1 MRVEDAPA
9 GGPTMRRVLLA
20 LFLIGVFFSSDLA
33 AENATAHYEALAKIA
48 KQGDQPVD
56 WQALRF
62 AYAET
67 PNFDPLGAVTSSKR
81 KKMFAAYT
89 ARDYAT
95 ALAEAQHILEENY
108 TDIAAHMISDYA
120 YHYLGDD
127 TRARQQGDIA
137 IALLKSIRTG
147 DGHTPATAVTVIS
160 ITEEYDFLHYLKYE
174 PRQQTLVTQG
184 GHSYDMF
191 EVERDQQSY
200 SLYFLADRVLA
211 AEAALFKPKP

>member
-1 MRVEDAPA
+1 MHLRGAI
-9 GGPTMRRVLLA
+9 MRRILLA
-20 LFLIGVFFSSDLA
+20 LFLIGVFSSELS
-33 AENATAHYEALAKIA
+33 AEDATARYEALVKIA

-81 KKMFAAYT
+81 KKMFAAYK

-95 ALAEAQHILEENY
+95 ALAEAQHILDENY
-108 TDIAAHMISDYA
+108 TDIAAHMISDFA

-137 IALLKSIRTG
+137 TALLNRFGPAMDIRRRR
-147 DGHTPATAVTVIS
+147 PS
-160 ITEEYDFLHYLKYE
+160 
-174 PRQQTLVTQG
+174 P
-184 GHSYDMF
+184 
-191 EVERDQQSY
+191 
-200 SLYFLADRVLA
+200 
-211 AEAALFKPKP
+211 